1 MKKKLSELN
10 KEEFNN
16 FHENKV
22 HGDALKPFAKYS
34 MVIGDKMPSYAAHWH
49 DEMEIIK
56 VQKGS
61 GSVCIDDKWFSV
73 HEGDILFVNPKII
86 HSFARF
92 KKEEMFIES
101 IVFNLH
107 SLEST
112 NADSCTIKYLAPII
126 NGQYLVT
133 RIIRTKN
140 PDYHVFD
147 ENMTTIMQAYNDGIP
162 GWEMAVKA
170 NLFWLFYHLYRLGLV
185 HKSRNIDE
193 KQESDSIQ
201 PAIEYIRSNYAEEI
215 FIHKLATLGGY
226 SDTYFMKLFK
236 KTTGM
241 TCVDYINGVRLAQ
254 AANHLIASSS
264 SIIDIA
270 LAVGYNN
277 VSYFN
282 RQFKSVYGMTP
293 KEYRRQGREAAG
305 EIRTRSVR
313 SAYAGRDHGI

>member
-112 NADSCTIKYLAPII
+112 NADYEELSVAFFSAICLSLCLPVAAIVSCSL
-126 NGQYLVT
+126 
-133 RIIRTKN
+133 RT
-140 PDYHVFD
+140 FLQT
-147 ENMTTIMQAYNDGIP
+147 EQ
-162 GWEMAVKA
+162 
-170 NLFWLFYHLYRLGLV
+170 
-185 HKSRNIDE
+185 
-193 KQESDSIQ
+193 
-201 PAIEYIRSNYAEEI
+201 
-215 FIHKLATLGGY
+215 
-226 SDTYFMKLFK
+226 
-236 KTTGM
+236 
-241 TCVDYINGVRLAQ
+241 
-254 AANHLIASSS
+254 
-264 SIIDIA
+264 
-270 LAVGYNN
+270 
-277 VSYFN
+277 
-282 RQFKSVYGMTP
+282 
-293 KEYRRQGREAAG
+293 
-305 EIRTRSVR
+305 
-313 SAYAGRDHGI
+313 